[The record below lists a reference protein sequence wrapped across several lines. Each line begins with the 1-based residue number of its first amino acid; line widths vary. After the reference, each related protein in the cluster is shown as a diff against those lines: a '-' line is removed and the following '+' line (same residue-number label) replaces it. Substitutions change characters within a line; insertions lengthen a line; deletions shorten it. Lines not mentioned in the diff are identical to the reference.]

1 MKATDELYTR
11 ITVSPF
17 TRRLYVGHRVDM
29 LAHHLPAVLHSQLFV
44 RRNWQPAVQAIS
56 SGTSRVSV
64 QSPAASSAATLEF
77 QAKNVHVG
85 ETFNRLADF
94 GQ

>member
-1 MKATDELYTR
+1 M
-11 ITVSPF
+11 SPF
-17 TRRLYVGHRVDM
+17 TRRLYVDHRVDT
-29 LAHHLPAVLHSQLFV
+29 LAHHLPPVLHSQLSV
-44 RRNWQPAVQAIS
+44 RRNWQPAMQAIS
-56 SGTSRVSV
+56 SGTSRVRG
-64 QSPAASSAATLEF
+64 QSPAAVEF